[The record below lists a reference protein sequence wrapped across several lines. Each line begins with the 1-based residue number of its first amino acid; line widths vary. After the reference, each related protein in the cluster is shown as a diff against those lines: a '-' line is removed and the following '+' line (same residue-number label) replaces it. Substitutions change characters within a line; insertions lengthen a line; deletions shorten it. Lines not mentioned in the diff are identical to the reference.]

1 MSMPIRSEANTSP
14 SVNAC
19 TYPIPTSAAGA
30 AVSAVVSAGAVVS
43 WA

>member
-19 TYPIPTSAAGA
+19 TYPMSAAGA
-30 AVSAVVSAGAVVS
+30 AVSAVASAGAVVS